1 MAKKDQTA
9 KPAPAP
15 EPQGSP
21 ELQRELEH
29 YKAEA
34 ANYKAA
40 ADEAH
45 ASARRAAVE
54 LAAAQ
59 DELAKVRRLVPAGV
73 SSDPYANDRSA
84 RNFLYVKGDPKNPA
98 SPRVRVRALTQAQAD
113 ERAAPQLKD
122 GYAFRGCQA

>member
-9 KPAPAP
+9 KPAP
-15 EPQGSP
+15 EPQGAP

-34 ANYKAA
+34 ARLKGE

-45 ASARRAAVE
+45 ASARRAATE
-54 LAAAQ
+54 LAAAH
-59 DELAKVRRLVPAGV
+59 DELAKVRKLVPAGV
-73 SSDPYANDRSA
+73 SADPYANDRSA

-98 SPRVRVRALTQAQAD
+98 SPRVKVRALTQAQAD

-122 GYAFRGCQA
+122 GFVFRGCQA